1 VSVSTNFNSQF
12 SEWISSGV
20 PFIFLLDFM
29 GGSPQFYSFEE
40 AASKEIYFNVKGL
53 NNATKRDTKLHSSL
67 KVTPVSEKTY
77 ASAFDYVKHHIGKG
91 DSFLLNLTFKSQVE
105 TEHSLLDLFYAA
117 EAPYKFYKKNDFVV
131 FSPECFIKIEN
142 NNIYSFPMKGTIDA
156 TLPNAKRLLTENLK
170 EQYEHN
176 TIVDLIRNDLSK
188 VAKEVHLKRYRYLE
202 KIKSTTHDL
211 YQSSSEI
218 SAKLPNNWT
227 QNAGDIFQNL
237 LPAGSISGAPK
248 DKTLEL
254 IQQAESDPREYYTGI
269 FGVYDNKRLESAVNI
284 RYIEKRNG
292 KFWFRS
298 GGGITHLSEQK
309 EEYQE
314 LINKI
319 YVPSL

>member
-1 VSVSTNFNSQF
+1 
-12 SEWISSGV
+12 
-20 PFIFLLDFM
+20 M
-29 GGSPQFYSFEE
+29 
-40 AASKEIYFNVKGL
+40 
-53 NNATKRDTKLHSSL
+53 
-67 KVTPVSEKTY
+67 
-77 ASAFDYVKHHIGKG
+77 
-91 DSFLLNLTFKSQVE
+91 E

-131 FSPECFIKIEN
+131 FSPECFIIIEN

-176 TIVDLIRNDLSK
+176 TIVDLIRNDLTK

-227 QNAGDIFQNL
+227 QNVGDIFQNL

-254 IQQAESDPREYYTGI
+254 MQQAESDPREYYTGI
-269 FGVYDNKRLESAVNI
+269 FGVYDNNRLESAVKI

-292 KFWFRS
+292 RFWFRS
-298 GGGITHLSEQK
+298 RGGITHLSEQK